1 MSKQL
6 ILIRGVPGSGKSTLA
21 RKIRRDSYN
30 LYKSS
35 ICHFEADQFFIDV
48 EWEYHFDPSK
58 IKAAHT
64 WCQVETEHALKNGAS
79 VIVSN
84 TFTQLWEMQPYFEMA
99 KKHNAEVVV
108 YLCQGNFKN
117 IHGVPDAKVKQM
129 RDRFEYD
136 VSPLFERFKV

>member
-1 MSKQL
+1 MKQL

-21 RKIRRDSYN
+21 KAIRRDSYN
-30 LYKSS
+30 RYKSA
-35 ICHFEADQFFIDV
+35 IFNFEADQFFIDD
-48 EWEYHFDPSK
+48 EGEYKFDPSK
-58 IKAAHT
+58 IKFAHER
-64 WCQVETEHALKNGAS
+64 CQENTEAALKQGCT

>member
-21 RKIRRDSYN
+21 KKLVHELPCNVVLNI
-30 LYKSS
+30 
-35 ICHFEADQFFIDV
+35 EADAFFIDNQGN
-48 EWEYHFDPSK
+48 YKFDPTR
-58 IKAAHT
+58 IKDAHS
-64 WCQVETEHALKNGAS
+64 WCQAETEHALKHGAS

-99 KKHNAEVVV
+99 EKYGAEVVV

-117 IHGVPDAKVKQM
+117 VHGVPDAKVKQM

-136 VSPLFERFKV
+136 VSHLFERFKV